1 MTCETSFLAIDPFP
15 ALLLP
20 TCAQC
25 AGIGLHGIPA
35 MLWDMEDACGEA
47 ALFAFLL
54 AYGGRRYKAPAKEP
68 QARSDDPL
76 SIARNWFHNQFGSGA
91 IDIPLGPAAQRARF
105 AWTVFDRLQ
114 RGHTVQK
121 VASDLRV
128 SERTILF
135 QKARLRRIGAL
146 SSNTSGQRSDQ

>member
-1 MTCETSFLAIDPFP
+1 MTCETPILAIDPFP

-68 QARSDDPL
+68 QTQPDEPL
-76 SIARNWFHNQFGSGA
+76 SVARRWFYDQFGSGA
-91 IDIPLGPAAQRARF
+91 VDIPLGPAARRARF

-114 RGHTVQK
+114 RGHAAPK
-121 VASDLRV
+121 IASELRS
-128 SERTILF
+128 SERTILL

-146 SSNTSGQRSDQ
+146 PSNASDQRSDQ